1 MRKYYMYFFHTMQVV
16 PRQTCQLYT
25 HTYSNVTFKGGREQL
40 VSSALGGTVFNTL
53 LFNPVSL
60 QLDQEDIIIHVHVH
74 VHVSSVIAKH
84 FWVGSKIYIIFTMHL
99 LVVLVHAIVLAFFG
113 QMEHSQC
120 TD

>member
-74 VHVSSVIAKH
+74 VSSVIAKH
-84 FWVGSKIYIIFTMHL
+84 FGVGSKIYIIFTMHL

-113 QMEHSQC
+113 QVEHPQC